1 MSISGTAAGRPHS
14 ISYSVVCRCLPF
26 TRMPT
31 SALVPPMSSVST
43 FGSPSARATCSVA
56 VIPPAGPLITVWIG
70 ASAAAPESMAP
81 PFDFISVHSRVIPAE
96 RSELSRLCT

>member
-14 ISYSVVCRCLPF
+14 ISYSVVWRCSPS

-43 FGSPSARATCSVA
+43 FGSPSAAATCSVA
-56 VIPPAGPLITVWIG
+56 VIPPAGPDITVWIG
-70 ASAAAPESMAP
+70 ACAAAAESIAP
-81 PFDFISVHSRVIPAE
+81 PFDFISVHGRVMPASRSAA
-96 RSELSRLCT
+96 SRLST